1 MSLSQ
6 AHKDAAR
13 AEQARPPILEGRLKS
28 GDTQEAFAEA
38 LGIDVRTLRRYES
51 GELPTPDEIMRD
63 VAIWLEDPIL
73 LYRHF
78 KVKYEIGDEIMPQVE
93 VMPLSLAVVNLLS
106 ELAALERHNVA
117 SRLLDLARDDVIDP
131 GEASDYAMIMD
142 KLDGVKRAVELL
154 RYCRRG
160 IDERSVE

>member
-1 MSLSQ
+1 MSLS
-6 AHKDAAR
+6 HKPDTRTR
-13 AEQARPPILEGRLKS
+13 AEADRLPILEGRLKS

-63 VAIWLEDPIL
+63 VALLLEDPIL

-78 KVKYEIGDEIMPQVE
+78 KIKYEIGDEMLPPVE

-106 ELAALERHNVA
+106 ELAALERHHVA
-117 SRLLDLARDDVIDP
+117 TRLLELARDNVIDP
-131 GEASDYAMIMD
+131 GEEADYAMVMD
-142 KLDGVKRAVELL
+142 KLDGVRRAVELL
-154 RYCRRG
+154 RYCRRA
-160 IDERSVE
+160 